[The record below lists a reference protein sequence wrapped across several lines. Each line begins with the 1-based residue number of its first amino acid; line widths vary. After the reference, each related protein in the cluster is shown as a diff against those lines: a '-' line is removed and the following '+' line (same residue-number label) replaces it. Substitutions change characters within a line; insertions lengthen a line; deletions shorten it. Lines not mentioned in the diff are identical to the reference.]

1 MKMTEEQVREHQ
13 QKNNLPCALDP
24 VQGAQAQAVP
34 AIDPVDAPPSKWASG
49 EEKKLNE
56 LVTTDLRRRGAYV
69 IVSRTDKQPTIRRGH
84 PDLTVM
90 YNGKACCIELK
101 ASGGRLSDHQREC
114 IADLQRAGVQTVVSY
129 SFRESIDFAVNHLHL
144 SQ

>member
-1 MKMTEEQVREHQ
+1 
-13 QKNNLPCALDP
+13 
-24 VQGAQAQAVP
+24 
-34 AIDPVDAPPSKWASG
+34 
-49 EEKKLNE
+49 
-56 LVTTDLRRRGAYV
+56 
-69 IVSRTDKQPTIRRGH
+69 
-84 PDLTVM
+84 M

-129 SFRESIDFAVNHLHL
+129 SFQESIQFAVNHLHL